1 MLSRRPD
8 EGAAALETVLTSAD
22 TALRD
27 ARNAIWD
34 MRAVE
39 LEGRDL
45 PDALEGAIRSMVV
58 GVSVSVDFTVRGDR
72 RPLSPLIET
81 TALRIGREAVMNAL
95 KHAAARKVDVQLEY
109 APRALILQIADDGR
123 GISPSAIEAAASDGH
138 LGISGMRA
146 RARQAAGTMDIASQP
161 GSGTSVRLTLPNG

>member
-1 MLSRRPD
+1 
-8 EGAAALETVLTSAD
+8 
-22 TALRD
+22 
-27 ARNAIWD
+27 
-34 MRAVE
+34 
-39 LEGRDL
+39 
-45 PDALEGAIRSMVV
+45 MVV
-58 GVSVSVDFTVRGDR
+58 GVSVSVDFSVRGDR

-95 KHAAARKVDVQLEY
+95 KHAAATKVDVHLEY

-161 GSGTSVRLTLPNG
+161 GSGTSVRLTLPNR